1 MSVVTEESTIT
12 ELSINT
18 IRFLSVDAVQKANSG
33 HPGLPMGAAPM
44 AYALW
49 KNFMKHNPQNPDWY
63 DRDRFILS
71 AGHGSMLIYSLLH
84 LTGYDL
90 PLEEL
95 KQFRQ
100 LGSKTPG
107 HPENFQTRGVETTT
121 GPLGQGFANGV
132 GMAIAERFLAARFNK
147 DSFPIVDHYT
157 YAIVSDGD
165 IQEGVAQESA
175 SLAGHLGLGK
185 LIYLYDDNDIS
196 IDGSTDV
203 TFTEDVGKRFE
214 AYDWHVLHVEDGND
228 VDAIGAA
235 IQEAKGVTDK
245 PSLIIIRTTIGFG
258 SPNKQGTAGI
268 HGSPLGPEE
277 VVLTKRNLNW
287 PEDEFFLVP
296 DSVRSHMEDC
306 VVEGQKQEA
315 EWTALF
321 TRYAEAYPEM
331 AAQYKQWMNGE
342 LPDNW
347 ESVLP
352 EFDSDS
358 KMATRASSHKVLN
371 ALAPVIHNLVGG
383 SADLTGSN
391 KTGINGST
399 DFQKETPHGR
409 YFRFGVR
416 EHGMASVC
424 NGMILHG
431 GVRPY
436 CATFLIFSDYLRP
449 ALRLS
454 ALMQQPVIYVLTHD
468 SIGQGEDG
476 PTHQPVEHLVSL
488 RAIPNLLVVRPADA
502 NEVSQ
507 AWRIAVM
514 QKSRPTA
521 LVFTRQN
528 VPTLDRGEDAS
539 AEGALKGAYVLS
551 DSEGTPDIILMAS
564 GSEVNVI
571 VDAAEQLRA
580 DGHAVRVVSAPCLD
594 LFDEQS
600 QSYKDSVLPPNVK
613 RRLSVEAGSTLGWYK
628 YVGDEGKAYGLDR
641 FGESA
646 PGQVLFEHFGF
657 TPENITKVAKEML

>member
-1 MSVVTEESTIT
+1 MSVVTQESTIT

-18 IRFLSVDAVQKANSG
+18 IRFLAVDAVQKANSG

-44 AYALW
+44 AYVLW
-49 KNFMKHNPQNPDWY
+49 KKFMKHNPENPGWHN
-63 DRDRFILS
+63 RDRFILS
-71 AGHGSMLIYSLLH
+71 AGHGSMLIYALLH

-90 PLEEL
+90 PMEEL

-100 LGSKTPG
+100 LGSQTPG
-107 HPENFQTRGVETTT
+107 HPENFQTTGVETTT

-147 DSFPIVDHYT
+147 EDFSIVDHYT

-165 IQEGVAQESA
+165 VMEGVAQEAA

-214 AYDWHVLHVEDGND
+214 AYNWHVTYVEDGND
-228 VDAIGAA
+228 T
-235 IQEAKGVTDK
+235 EALAKAVEESKAVTDQ
-245 PSLIIIRTTIGFG
+245 PSLVIVRTTIGFG
-258 SPNKQGTAGI
+258 SPNKQGTAKI
-268 HGSPLGPEE
+268 HGSPLGPDE

-296 DSVRSHMEDC
+296 DAVQDHMKGC
-306 VVEGQKQEA
+306 VVEGQKHEA

-321 TRYAEAYPEM
+321 TRYAEAHPEL
-331 AAQYKQWMNGE
+331 AATYKQWMNGE
-342 LPDNW
+342 LPEDW

-352 EFDSDS
+352 EFDADS
-358 KMATRASSHKVLN
+358 KMATRASSGKVIN
-371 ALAPVIHNLVGG
+371 ALAPAIVNLVGG

-391 KTGINGST
+391 KTGIDGST

-416 EHGMASVC
+416 EHGMASAC

-454 ALMQQPVIYVLTHD
+454 ALMRVPVIYVLTHD

-476 PTHQPVEHLVSL
+476 PTHQPIEHLMSL
-488 RAIPNLLVVRPADA
+488 RAIPNLLVLRPGDA

-507 AWRIAVM
+507 AWRIAIM
-514 QKSRPTA
+514 QKSRPSA
-521 LVFTRQN
+521 LVLTRQN
-528 VPTLDRGEDAS
+528 IQTLDRTKFAS
-539 AEGALKGAYVLS
+539 AEGTLKGAYVLS

-571 VDAAEQLRA
+571 VGAAEKLREE
-580 DGHAVRVVSAPCLD
+580 GHAVRVVSAPCLD
-594 LFDEQS
+594 LFDEQP
-600 QSYKDSVLPPNVK
+600 QEYKDSVLPPQVK
-613 RRLSVEAGSTLGWYK
+613 SVFLLKRVLRWVGNDTL
-628 YVGDEGKAYGLDR
+628 
-641 FGESA
+641 
-646 PGQVLFEHFGF
+646 
-657 TPENITKVAKEML
+657 VAKAKRLAWIVLVSQLPGRFFLNILALHLNISLQ

>member
-12 ELSINT
+12 ELSVNT

-49 KNFMKHNPQNPDWY
+49 KNFMKHNPQNPDWF

-71 AGHGSMLIYSLLH
+71 AGHGSMLVYSLLH

-147 DSFPIVDHYT
+147 ENFPVVDHYT

-165 IQEGVAQESA
+165 VMEGVAQEAA

-214 AYDWHVLHVEDGND
+214 AYDWHVQHVEDGND

-235 IQEAKGVTDK
+235 VEAAKAVTDK
-245 PSLIIIRTTIGFG
+245 PSLVIVRTTIGFG

-268 HGSPLGPEE
+268 HGSPLGPDE

-296 DSVRSHMEDC
+296 DSVKAHMQEC

-321 TRYAEAYPEM
+321 TRYAEAYPEL
-331 AAQYKQWMNGE
+331 ATRYKQWMNGE
-342 LPDNW
+342 LPADW
-347 ESVLP
+347 ESALP
-352 EFDSDS
+352 EFEAGS
-358 KMATRASSHKVLN
+358 KMATRASSGKVIN
-371 ALAPVIHNLVGG
+371 AIAPVVHNLVGG

-391 KTGINGST
+391 KTGIDGST
-399 DFQKETPHGR
+399 DFQKDTPHGR

-416 EHGMASVC
+416 EHGMASIC

-454 ALMQQPVIYVLTHD
+454 ALMRQAVIYVLTHD

-476 PTHQPVEHLVSL
+476 PTHQPIEHLASL

-502 NEVSQ
+502 TEVAQ

-514 QKSRPTA
+514 QKTRPTA
-521 LVFTRQN
+521 LVLTRQN
-528 VPTLDRGEDAS
+528 VPTIDRSINTS
-539 AEGALKGAYVLS
+539 AEEVLKGAYVLS

-571 VDAAEQLRA
+571 VEAAEKLRA

-594 LFDEQS
+594 LFDEQP

-613 RRLSVEAGSTLGWYK
+613 RRLSVEAGATLGWDR
-628 YVGDEGKAYGLDR
+628 YVGDEGKAFGLDR

-657 TPENITKVAKEML
+657 TPENIAKVAKEML

>member
-18 IRFLSVDAVQKANSG
+18 IRFLAVDAVQKANSG

-44 AYALW
+44 AYVLW
-49 KNFMKHNPQNPDWY
+49 KKFMKHNPQNPDWH

-71 AGHGSMLIYSLLH
+71 AGHGSMLIYAMLH

-165 IQEGVAQESA
+165 VMEGVAQEAA

-214 AYDWHVLHVEDGND
+214 AYDWDVQYVEDGND

-235 IQEAKGVTDK
+235 VDSAKAVTDK
-245 PSLIIIRTTIGFG
+245 PSLIIVRTTIGFG

-268 HGSPLGPEE
+268 HGSPLGPDE
-277 VVLTKRNLNW
+277 VVLTKKNLNW

-296 DSVRSHMEDC
+296 DSVKSHMEEC
-306 VVEGQKQEA
+306 VVEGQKHEA

-321 TRYAEAYPEM
+321 TKYAEAYPEL
-331 AAQYKQWMNGE
+331 ATQFKQWMNGQ
-342 LPDNW
+342 LPADW
-347 ESVLP
+347 EAALP
-352 EFDSDS
+352 EFEAGS
-358 KMATRASSHKVLN
+358 KMATRASSGKVIN
-371 ALAPVIHNLVGG
+371 AVAPVIHNLIGG

-391 KTGINGST
+391 KTGIDGST
-399 DFQKETPHGR
+399 DFQKDTPHGR

-416 EHGMASVC
+416 EHGMASTC
-424 NGMILHG
+424 NGMVLHG

-454 ALMQQPVIYVLTHD
+454 ALMRQPVIYVLTHD

-476 PTHQPVEHLVSL
+476 PTHQPIEHLMSL

-507 AWRIAVM
+507 AWRIAIM
-514 QKSRPTA
+514 QESRPTA
-521 LVFTRQN
+521 LVLTRQN
-528 VPTLDRGEDAS
+528 VPTLDRSTHAS
-539 AEGALKGAYVLS
+539 SEGVLKGAYVLS
-551 DSEGTPDIILMAS
+551 DSDGTPEIILMAS

-571 VDAAEQLRA
+571 VDAAEKLRA

-600 QSYKDSVLPPNVK
+600 QEYKDSVLPPSVK
-613 RRLSVEAGSTLGWYK
+613 RRLSVEAGATLGWER
-628 YVGDEGKAYGLDR
+628 YVGDEGRAFGLDR

-657 TPENITKVAKEML
+657 TPENIAKIAKELF

>member
-18 IRFLSVDAVQKANSG
+18 IRFLAVDAVQKANSG

-49 KNFMKHNPQNPDWY
+49 KKFMKHNPQNPDWY

-71 AGHGSMLIYSLLH
+71 AGHGSMLIYSMLH

-100 LGSKTPG
+100 LGSRTPG
-107 HPENFQTRGVETTT
+107 HPENFQTKGVETTT

-132 GMAIAERFLAARFNK
+132 GMAIAERFMAARFNR
-147 DSFPIVDHYT
+147 DNFPIVDHYT

-165 IQEGVAQESA
+165 VMEGVAQEAA
-175 SLAGHLGLGK
+175 SYAGHLGLGK

-214 AYDWHVLHVEDGND
+214 AYAWHVQHVEDGND
-228 VDAIGAA
+228 VEAIGAA
-235 IQEAKGVTDK
+235 IDAAKAVTDK
-245 PSLIIIRTTIGFG
+245 PSLIIVRTTIGFG

-268 HGSPLGPEE
+268 HGSPLGPDE
-277 VVLTKRNLNW
+277 VALTKKNLNW

-296 DSVRSHMEDC
+296 DSVKAHMEQC
-306 VVEGQKQEA
+306 VVEGQKHEA

-321 TRYAEAYPEM
+321 ANYAEAHPEL
-331 AAQYKQWMNGE
+331 ATQFKQWMNGE
-342 LPDNW
+342 LPADW
-347 ESVLP
+347 ESSLP
-352 EFDSDS
+352 EFEVGS
-358 KMATRASSHKVLN
+358 KMATRASSGKVIN
-371 ALAPVIHNLVGG
+371 AIAPVIHNLVGG

-391 KTGINGST
+391 KTGIDGST

-416 EHGMASVC
+416 EHGMASIC

-454 ALMQQPVIYVLTHD
+454 ALMRQPVIYVLTHD

-476 PTHQPVEHLVSL
+476 PTHQPIEHLASL
-488 RAIPNLLVVRPADA
+488 RAIPNLLVVRPGDA
-502 NEVSQ
+502 NEVAQ

-514 QKSRPTA
+514 QESRPTA
-521 LVFTRQN
+521 LVLTRQN
-528 VPTLDRGEDAS
+528 VPTLDRGPQHS

-551 DSEGTPDIILMAS
+551 DSDGTPDIILMAS

-571 VDAAEQLRA
+571 VDAAKSLREG
-580 DGHAVRVVSAPCLD
+580 GHKVRVVSAPCLD
-594 LFDEQS
+594 LFDEQT
-600 QSYKDSVLPPNVK
+600 QEYKDSVLPPNVK
-613 RRLSVEAGSTLGWYK
+613 RRLSVEAGATLGWDR
-628 YVGDEGKAYGLDR
+628 YVGDEGRTFGLDR

-657 TPENITKVAKEML
+657 TPENIAKIAKEML

>member
-1 MSVVTEESTIT
+1 MSVVTQESTIT

-18 IRFLSVDAVQKANSG
+18 IRFLAVDAVQKANSG

-44 AYALW
+44 AYVLW
-49 KNFMKHNPQNPDWY
+49 KKFMKHNPENPGWHN
-63 DRDRFILS
+63 RDRFILS
-71 AGHGSMLIYSLLH
+71 AGHGSMLIYAMLH
-84 LTGYDL
+84 LTGYNL
-90 PLEEL
+90 PMEEL

-107 HPENFQTRGVETTT
+107 HPENFLTEGIETTT

-147 DSFPIVDHYT
+147 GDYSIVDHYT

-165 IQEGVAQESA
+165 VMEGVAQEAA

-214 AYDWHVLHVEDGND
+214 AYNWHVTHVEDGND
-228 VDAIGAA
+228 TEALARAVE
-235 IQEAKGVTDK
+235 EAKSVTDK
-245 PSLIIIRTTIGFG
+245 PSLVIVRTTIGFG

-268 HGSPLGPEE
+268 HGSPLGPDE
-277 VVLTKRNLNW
+277 VVLTKKNLNW

-296 DSVRSHMEDC
+296 DSVRDHMNST
-306 VVEGQKQEA
+306 VVEGQKHEA

-321 TRYAEAYPEM
+321 TKYAEAHPDL
-331 AAQYKQWMNGE
+331 ATQYKQWMSGE
-342 LPDNW
+342 LPEGW
-347 ESVLP
+347 ESELP
-352 EFDSDS
+352 VFDADS
-358 KMATRASSHKVLN
+358 KMATRASSGKVIN
-371 ALAPVIHNLVGG
+371 ALAPAIVNLVGG

-391 KTGINGST
+391 KTGIDGST
-399 DFQKETPHGR
+399 DFQKDTPHGR

-416 EHGMASVC
+416 EHGMASIC

-454 ALMQQPVIYVLTHD
+454 ALMQVPVIYVLTHD

-476 PTHQPVEHLVSL
+476 PTHQPIEHLMSL
-488 RAIPNLLVVRPADA
+488 RAIPNLLVVRPGDA

-514 QKSRPTA
+514 QKDRPTA
-521 LVFTRQN
+521 LVLTRQN
-528 VPTLDRGEDAS
+528 VPTLDRSTYAS
-539 AEGALKGAYVLS
+539 AEGTLKGAYVLS

-564 GSEVNVI
+564 GSEVSVI
-571 VDAAEQLRA
+571 VGAAEKLRA

-594 LFDEQS
+594 LFEDQS
-600 QSYKDSVLPPNVK
+600 QEYKDSVLPPSVK
-613 RRLSVEAGSTLGWYK
+613 RRLSVEAGATLGWER
-628 YVGDEGKAYGLDR
+628 YVGSEGKAFGLDR

-657 TPENITKVAKEML
+657 TPENIASVAKEML

>member
-44 AYALW
+44 AYVLW
-49 KNFMKHNPQNPDWY
+49 KKFMKHNPQNPDWY
-63 DRDRFILS
+63 DRDRFVLS
-71 AGHGSMLIYSLLH
+71 AGHGSMLIYSMLH

-147 DSFPIVDHYT
+147 GNFPIVDHYT

-165 IQEGVAQESA
+165 VMEGVAQEAA

-228 VDAIGAA
+228 IDALSNAV
-235 IQEAKGVTDK
+235 ETAKGVTDK
-245 PSLIIIRTTIGFG
+245 PSLIIVRTTIGFG

-296 DSVRSHMEDC
+296 DSVRSHMDEC
-306 VVEGQKQEA
+306 VVEGQKDEA

-321 TRYAEAYPEM
+321 TRYAEAYPEL
-331 AAQYKQWMNGE
+331 ATKFKQWMSGE
-342 LPDNW
+342 FPADW
-347 ESVLP
+347 ESALP
-352 EFDSDS
+352 EFEAGS
-358 KMATRASSHKVLN
+358 KMATRASSGKVIN
-371 ALAPVIHNLVGG
+371 ALASVIPNLVGG

-391 KTGINGST
+391 KTGIDGST

-416 EHGMASVC
+416 EHGMASIC
-424 NGMILHG
+424 NGMVLHG

-454 ALMQQPVIYVLTHD
+454 ALMRQPVIYVLTHD

-476 PTHQPVEHLVSL
+476 PTHQPIEHLASL
-488 RAIPNLLVVRPADA
+488 RAIPNLLVMRPGDA

-507 AWRIAVM
+507 AWRAAI
-514 QKSRPTA
+514 QQQTRPTA
-521 LVFTRQN
+521 IVLTRQG
-528 VPTLDRGEDAS
+528 VPTLERSGNAS
-539 AEGALKGAYVLS
+539 AESALKGAYVLS
-551 DSEGTPDIILMAS
+551 DSDGTPDIILMAS
-564 GSEVNVI
+564 GSEVSVI
-571 VDAAEQLRA
+571 VGAAEKLRA

-594 LFDEQS
+594 LFDEQP
-600 QSYKDSVLPPNVK
+600 QSYKDSVLPPTVK
-613 RRLSVEAGSTLGWYK
+613 RRLSVEAGATMGWDR
-628 YVGDEGKAYGLDR
+628 YVGDEGKAFGLDR

-657 TPENITKVAKEML
+657 TPENIAKVAKEIL

>member
-1 MSVVTEESTIT
+1 MSVVTEESTTT

-18 IRFLSVDAVQKANSG
+18 IRFLAVDAVQKANSG

-44 AYALW
+44 AYVLW
-49 KNFMKHNPQNPDWY
+49 RKCMKHNPQNPSWY

-71 AGHGSMLIYSLLH
+71 AGHGSMLIYAMLH

-107 HPENFQTRGVETTT
+107 HPENFQTIGVETTT

-132 GMAIAERFLAARFNK
+132 GMAIAERFMAARFNK
-147 DSFPIVDHYT
+147 ENFPIVDHYT

-165 IQEGVAQESA
+165 VMEGVAQEAA

-214 AYDWHVLHVEDGND
+214 AYDWHVQHVDDGND
-228 VDAIGAA
+228 VDALDAA
-235 IQEAKGVTDK
+235 IDAAKAATDK
-245 PSLIIIRTTIGFG
+245 PSIIIVRTTIGFG

-268 HGSPLGPEE
+268 HGSPLGPDE

-296 DSVRSHMEDC
+296 DSVKAHMEEC

-321 TRYAEAYPEM
+321 TGYAEAYPEL
-331 AAQYKQWMNGE
+331 ATTFKQWMEGE
-342 LPDNW
+342 LPADW
-347 ESVLP
+347 ESALP
-352 EFDSDS
+352 EFDADS
-358 KMATRASSHKVLN
+358 KMATRASSGKVIN
-371 ALAPVIHNLVGG
+371 AIAPAIPNLVGG

-391 KTGINGST
+391 KTGIDGST

-416 EHGMASVC
+416 EHGMASIC

-476 PTHQPVEHLVSL
+476 PTHQPIEHLMSL

-502 NEVSQ
+502 NEASQ
-507 AWRIAVM
+507 AWRIAIM
-514 QKSRPTA
+514 QKTRPTA
-521 LVFTRQN
+521 LVLTRQGI
-528 VPTLDRGEDAS
+528 PTIDRSTNGS
-539 AEGALKGAYVLS
+539 AEGSLKGAYVLS

-564 GSEVNVI
+564 GSEVTVI
-571 VDAAEQLRA
+571 MEAAEKLRA

-594 LFDEQS
+594 LFDEQP
-600 QSYKDSVLPPNVK
+600 QEYKDSVLPPNVK
-613 RRLSVEAGSTLGWYK
+613 RRLSVEAGATLGWER
-628 YVGDEGKAYGLDR
+628 YVGDEGHAFGLDR

-657 TPENITKVAKEML
+657 TPENIAKVAKEMM